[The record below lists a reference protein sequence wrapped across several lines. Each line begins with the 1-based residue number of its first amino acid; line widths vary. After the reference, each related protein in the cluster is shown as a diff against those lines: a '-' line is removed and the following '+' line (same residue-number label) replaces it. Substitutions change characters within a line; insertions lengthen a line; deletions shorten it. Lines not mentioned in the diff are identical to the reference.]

1 MDDRI
6 IPLLQQ
12 AEALKTELDS
22 LRPLDKEREAIVLQK
37 LRLDWNFHSNH
48 LEGNSLTF
56 GETKALILFGITA
69 QGKPLKD
76 HFEITGHD
84 EAIKWVEDIVH
95 KKEPL
100 NENFIRQLHILLL
113 KEPHQIDAVTPDG
126 LPTKK
131 MIKVGEYKS
140 TPNHV
145 VTKTGEIFRF
155 ATPEETPAKMFDLL
169 EWYREKETDKETN
182 PILFAAD
189 FHYKFIRIHP
199 FDDGNGRMARI
210 LMNFILMQYGYP
222 PVIIKTG
229 EKAQY
234 IAALEQADAGIFEPF
249 FEFVITNETR
259 SLELMLKGA
268 HGESIDEPDDL
279 DKELALLEQ
288 RLKEASIKKSAI
300 TDEDKIK
307 AVINNVVFPLVD
319 SVYNVLWSFE
329 KFYKKLNI
337 FVYAIKKEND
347 SSYITD
353 YLNSITITQAECS
366 FDFVKKGLY
375 PKKLKLRNFTD
386 FNNPIFTHRKNLI
399 IKFEFELGVFRIPHL
414 GGKEFLGVVD
424 FFFSSDKYNISTKE
438 VSIDKR
444 YEQTLTSIEVEQI
457 IKKIN
462 NNITEYLSSLEQ

>member
-84 EAIKWVEDIVH
+84 EAIKWVEDIVR

-169 EWYREKETDKETN
+169 EWYREKEANKETN

-268 HGESIDEPDDL
+268 RGESIEEPDDL

-288 RLKEASIKKSAI
+288 RLKSKTPKIQKYRNEAEIRRIFTEEVLPTSKIFFELNDKFKNFYSVITHYFVIIRNGEAFFFGGNDPLMGILTKIDDNVSTIYLLSKFQNFTFYGYQDRIHNPIIYFYFEDRYKYRIEGNPSGSLTFDYFYHEQINPAHLKAIMDVITKSHKDLIEGIIEEEEKKS
-300 TDEDKIK
+300 
-307 AVINNVVFPLVD
+307 
-319 SVYNVLWSFE
+319 
-329 KFYKKLNI
+329 
-337 FVYAIKKEND
+337 
-347 SSYITD
+347 
-353 YLNSITITQAECS
+353 Q
-366 FDFVKKGLY
+366 
-375 PKKLKLRNFTD
+375 
-386 FNNPIFTHRKNLI
+386 
-399 IKFEFELGVFRIPHL
+399 
-414 GGKEFLGVVD
+414 
-424 FFFSSDKYNISTKE
+424 
-438 VSIDKR
+438 
-444 YEQTLTSIEVEQI
+444 
-457 IKKIN
+457 
-462 NNITEYLSSLEQ
+462 